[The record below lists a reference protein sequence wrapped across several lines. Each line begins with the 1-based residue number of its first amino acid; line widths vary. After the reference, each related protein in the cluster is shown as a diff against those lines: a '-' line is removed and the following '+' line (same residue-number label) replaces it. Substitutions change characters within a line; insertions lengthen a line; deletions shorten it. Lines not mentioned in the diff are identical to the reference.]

1 MLSSLGAEGG
11 GCTWAQAAVTQG
23 EMRGDV
29 VLLWEGEGVAFLLPG
44 VELTASWRYFAW
56 NLSLEEPSARGVD
69 AHLPLSPCCPG
80 DWNRRD
86 LGLLCTDLKDRVE
99 NCYHRRPLRIG
110 KAWSQN
116 KALPSHLP
124 IRAP

>member
-11 GCTWAQAAVTQG
+11 GYTWAQAAVTQG

-56 NLSLEEPSARGVD
+56 NLGPKLDQGD
-69 AHLPLSPCCPG
+69 THL
-80 DWNRRD
+80 
-86 LGLLCTDLKDRVE
+86 K
-99 NCYHRRPLRIG
+99 HKI
-110 KAWSQN
+110 
-116 KALPSHLP
+116 
-124 IRAP
+124 